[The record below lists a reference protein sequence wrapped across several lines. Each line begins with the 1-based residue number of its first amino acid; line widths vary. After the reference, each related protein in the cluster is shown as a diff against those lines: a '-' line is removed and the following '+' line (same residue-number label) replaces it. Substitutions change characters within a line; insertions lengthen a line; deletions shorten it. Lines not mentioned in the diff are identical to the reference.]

1 MLDLKVII
9 EIICLPLNKNNV
21 YLEQFWH
28 EGMLHL
34 NNPKSNAQA
43 QLIYKQTNTFYLAMP
58 SYL

>member
-21 YLEQFWH
+21 KLEQFWH

-34 NNPKSNAQA
+34 NKPKSNAQA
-43 QLIYKQTNTFYLAMP
+43 QLIYK
-58 SYL
+58 